1 MIKRV
6 RRLKISLGAK
16 CRILFGAAIA
26 LIIGAALYVPWQRME
41 QLTEQLD
48 RSAAGALAEQ
58 AVQRHVLLQME
69 QPKQAAVTD
78 EGPTTAPAAPDIE
91 PVARLTSIKTSRGGP
106 DRVRFERRAF
116 DRFVASADRRWD
128 SGYYVRPDGT
138 EGYRYA

>member
-16 CRILFGAAIA
+16 CRILFGTAIA

-58 AVQRHVLLQME
+58 AVQRHVWLQA
-69 QPKQAAVTD
+69 QAGNANLAAD
-78 EGPTTAPAAPDIE
+78 AEPTTAPTEVPATQPVSAEVD
-91 PVARLTSIKTSRGGP
+91 PVARLVSFKPSKGGP

-116 DRFVASADRRWD
+116 
-128 SGYYVRPDGT
+128 
-138 EGYRYA
+138 